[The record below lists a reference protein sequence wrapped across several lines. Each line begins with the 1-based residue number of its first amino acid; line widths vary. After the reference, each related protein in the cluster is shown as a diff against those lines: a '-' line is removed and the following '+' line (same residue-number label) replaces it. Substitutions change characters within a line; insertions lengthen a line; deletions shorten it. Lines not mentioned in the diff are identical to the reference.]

1 MPFIIKETDD
11 LTQKGTNTSF
21 EYLLKS
27 AMNYLDNE
35 NSNIVRWRSNIDLR
49 KINFM
54 SLDTAE
60 KQKLIE
66 THQVHPTDTG
76 SVEVQVA
83 MLSKRI
89 SKLSDHLQG
98 NIHDFASRQGLLK
111 MIGKRKRLLSF
122 IKDKNVQ
129 RYQELV
135 KKIGIRGWFQLMK
148 KKQSKKKTQFKKKK
162 NYPEK
167 TAFANLEKASSTAT
181 TPKRSSTGI
190 PKYVADRM
198 ARRIFFTAGIPTILG
213 MSVFVVSYIIVTRN
227 IAEIPPSS
235 TIAISALFFLLGL
248 AGLSFG
254 ILSASWDKEPGSF
267 FGIENIP
274 MNIQRAKA
282 AFKPATQNFED
293 KS

>member
-1 MPFIIKETDD
+1 
-11 LTQKGTNTSF
+11 
-21 EYLLKS
+21 
-27 AMNYLDNE
+27 
-35 NSNIVRWRSNIDLR
+35 
-49 KINFM
+49 M

-66 THQVHPTDTG
+66 NHQVHATDTG
-76 SVEVQVA
+76 SAEVQVA

-111 MIGKRKRLLSF
+111 MIGKRKRLLSY

-129 RYQELV
+129 KYQDLV
-135 KKIGIRGWFQLMK
+135 KKIGIRGWFPSMK
-148 KKQSKKKTQFKKKK
+148 KKQSRKKIINKKKK
-162 NYPEK
+162 NITEK
-167 TAFANLEKASSTAT
+167 TAFANLKKSKTVI
-181 TPKRSSTGI
+181 TPKQPSSGI

-198 ARRIFFTAGIPTILG
+198 ARRIFFTAGIPTIMG
-213 MSVFVVSYIIVTRN
+213 MSVFVVSYILVTRN

-254 ILSASWDKEPGSF
+254 ILSASWDKEPGSL

-282 AFKPATQNFED
+282 AFKPATQNFEENG
-293 KS
+293 